1 MRCVTISCADTAGQ
15 CKVEIPATHYCMGD
29 VVDIGDGVPDSSD
42 EREKISGKATRA
54 LHVRFAFVCERLL
67 W

>member
-1 MRCVTISCADTAGQ
+1 MV
-15 CKVEIPATHYCMGD
+15 D
-29 VVDIGDGVPDSSD
+29 VVGIGDGVPDSSD
-42 EREKISGKATRA
+42 EREKISGKATRVA